1 MLTRR
6 LCLSQDELIELTGR
20 SRTKAQ
26 IRALVLMGIKHLI
39 RPDGTPVVL
48 RDSLL
53 QDPSITSDLDRTAQT
68 KGVDFKFRYDLLR

>member
-1 MLTRR
+1 MLTPS
-6 LCLSQDELIELTGR
+6 LCLSQDELVELTGR
-20 SRTKAQ
+20 TRTKAQ
-26 IRALVLMGIKHLI
+26 IRALVLMGVKHLI

-53 QDPSITSDLDRTAQT
+53 QDPSTSSSLNRTGQT

>member
-1 MLTRR
+1 MFKTS
-6 LCLSQDELIELTGR
+6 LCLSREELKDLTGR
-20 SRTKAQ
+20 CRAQAQ
-26 IRALVLMGIKHLI
+26 IRALVLMGIKPLI